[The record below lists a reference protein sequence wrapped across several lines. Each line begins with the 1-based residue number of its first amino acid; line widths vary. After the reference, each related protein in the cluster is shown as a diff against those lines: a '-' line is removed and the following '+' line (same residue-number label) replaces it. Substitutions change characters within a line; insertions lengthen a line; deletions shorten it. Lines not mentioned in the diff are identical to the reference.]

1 MGIDVSYDGGQQQG
15 GSTGG
20 NMVGGNGADITRKSD
35 WQSPPG
41 DTNGLLGWLMP
52 KIKDWRQYRDDNYRA
67 LWDEYY
73 RLWRGIWSPND
84 KGRASERSRLISPAL
99 QQAVEG
105 AVSEIQEA
113 IFGRDRWFDL
123 MDDPNDPDPTDME
136 KYRVQLKDDLER
148 ENVKYAICEAI
159 LNGALY
165 GSGVG
170 EIITEEK
177 TELSPEDQAIPGT
190 GIRTRGVRKKKYLC
204 VRLNPVSP
212 YNFSSDPGIAAVE
225 ECLGCEV
232 TELIAEHVIIAG
244 IKSGAYWD
252 VDYGSYT
259 QDSKFFTL
267 PGEPRRIPT
276 DDKVKLTKY
285 YGKVPRELLAEAR
298 GEDTEGE
305 SENKAEGG
313 DEGEDL
319 EDLVEAIVVI
329 ANDQAILKATKNPY
343 MMQDRP
349 IIAYQHDMVPGRFW
363 GRGVCEKGYNPQKA
377 LDTELRARAD
387 NLALTTHPM
396 MGVDASRLPRGVKP
410 EVMPGKTILTTGD
423 PNNILRPL
431 TFGNL
436 NPVSFK
442 ESAELERMVTM
453 GTGTM
458 DSAAPLGV
466 DPRNATLG
474 GMSLMQA
481 ASIKRQKRTL
491 ENFNDTFLAP
501 FIQKSLWRFMQFDPK
516 RYPVKDFQFQA
527 TSSLGIMA
535 RELEIQNLV
544 TLLGYVADTPAA
556 PILIKAI
563 VNYSSFPNR
572 EDLMKQLDQAQQ
584 QSKQPSPE
592 QQAVQAQVQI
602 AQQQNQITAQKNQ
615 ADAQNNQ
622 EEIALRKQEL
632 ALQWRQLDMQEKQA
646 TGDLALR
653 ELDIHRKSQLGWGDI
668 AAKARGDHIDRV
680 LSAHGDHADRV
691 VDLVDIAAK
700 AKASENKPKPEAKK

>member
-1 MGIDVSYDGGQQQG
+1 
-15 GSTGG
+15 
-20 NMVGGNGADITRKSD
+20 
-35 WQSPPG
+35 
-41 DTNGLLGWLMP
+41 
-52 KIKDWRQYRDDNYRA
+52 
-67 LWDEYY
+67 
-73 RLWRGIWSPND
+73 
-84 KGRASERSRLISPAL
+84 
-99 QQAVEG
+99 
-105 AVSEIQEA
+105 
-113 IFGRDRWFDL
+113 
-123 MDDPNDPDPTDME
+123 
-136 KYRVQLKDDLER
+136 
-148 ENVKYAICEAI
+148 
-159 LNGALY
+159 
-165 GSGVG
+165 
-170 EIITEEK
+170 
-177 TELSPEDQAIPGT
+177 
-190 GIRTRGVRKKKYLC
+190 
-204 VRLNPVSP
+204 
-212 YNFSSDPGIAAVE
+212 
-225 ECLGCEV
+225 
-232 TELIAEHVIIAG
+232 
-244 IKSGAYWD
+244 
-252 VDYGSYT
+252 
-259 QDSKFFTL
+259 
-267 PGEPRRIPT
+267 
-276 DDKVKLTKY
+276 
-285 YGKVPRELLAEAR
+285 
-298 GEDTEGE
+298 
-305 SENKAEGG
+305 
-313 DEGEDL
+313 
-319 EDLVEAIVVI
+319 
-329 ANDQAILKATKNPY
+329 
-343 MMQDRP
+343 
-349 IIAYQHDMVPGRFW
+349 
-363 GRGVCEKGYNPQKA
+363 
-377 LDTELRARAD
+377 
-387 NLALTTHPM
+387 
-396 MGVDASRLPRGVKP
+396 
-410 EVMPGKTILTTGD
+410 
-423 PNNILRPL
+423 
-431 TFGNL
+431 L

-680 LSAHGDHADRV
+680 LAAHGDHADRV